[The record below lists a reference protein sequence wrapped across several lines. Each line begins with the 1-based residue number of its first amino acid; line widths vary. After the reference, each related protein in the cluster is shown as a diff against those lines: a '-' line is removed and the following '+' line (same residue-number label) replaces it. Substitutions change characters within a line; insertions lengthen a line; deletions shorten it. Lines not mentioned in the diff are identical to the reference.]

1 MATHILRDAKNGICA
16 REHIEG
22 HIVANRVAN
31 GKF

>member
-16 REHIEG
+16 RELIAAP
-22 HIVANRVAN
+22 IVAKHVAN